1 MKLASRLATSAVGS
15 ALAIALLT
23 APTAAGAPAPRAAKL
38 DGILKSI
45 VAATGSPGAV
55 LLVQTPTSTWQR
67 ATGVSSIKPRQAMK
81 TTGRFRVAS
90 VTKVF
95 TAAVVLRLAES
106 GTLSLDD
113 TVERWLPG
121 RVPGGA
127 GAAITIRQLL
137 SHTSGLADLQYGG
150 DPFGVDGP
158 PGPFRYAN
166 WNFNLLGEIIA
177 AATSST
183 FGAELARLI
192 LRPLQLSST
201 ELLAPTEAP
210 TNVVR
215 GYSPG
220 RPRYDFTAVWRDP
233 GPAAGLISTAT
244 DLARFERALFT
255 GNVVSSRLV
264 GEMQTPGPVRGFVTV
279 GYDAYGLG
287 LMRYPSK
294 CGLAWGHRGRIPGYT
309 AFLLSTADG
318 KRTVVVLLNVGEVPN
333 SALLQGGVN
342 RLVTT
347 ALCT

>member
-1 MKLASRLATSAVGS
+1 MEPASRLVALAVGS
-15 ALAIALLT
+15 ALAAALLT
-23 APTAAGAPAPRAAKL
+23 APMGEGAPPTRVAKL
-38 DGILKSI
+38 DGILKSL
-45 VAATGSPGAV
+45 VSASNSPGAV
-55 LLVQTPTSTWQR
+55 LLVQTPTGTWQK
-67 ATGVSSIKPRQAMK
+67 AAGLASIKPRQAMK

-95 TAAVVLRLAES
+95 TAAVVLRLVEA
-106 GTLSLDD
+106 GTLSLED

-127 GAAITIRQLL
+127 GSAITIRMLL

-166 WNFNLLGEIIA
+166 WNYNLLGEIVA

-183 FGAELARLI
+183 FDAELARLI
-192 LRPLQLSST
+192 LRPLQLTST
-201 ELLAPTEAP
+201 ELLVPTETP

-220 RPRYDFTAVWRDP
+220 KPRYDFTAVWRDP
-233 GPAAGLISTAT
+233 GPAAALIATAT

-255 GNVVSSRLV
+255 GKVVSSTLV
-264 GEMQTPGPVRGFVTV
+264 REMQTPGSVRGFVTV

-287 LMRYPSK
+287 LMRYPSR
-294 CGLAWGHRGRIPGYT
+294 CGSAWGHRGRIPGYT
-309 AFLLSTADG
+309 SFLLSTADG
-318 KRTVVVLLNVGEVPN
+318 KRTVVLLLNAGEVPN
-333 SALLQGGVN
+333 AALLQGGVN

>member
-23 APTAAGAPAPRAAKL
+23 APTGAGAPAPRAAKL

-45 VAATGSPGAV
+45 VSATGSPGAV

-127 GAAITIRQLL
+127 GAAITSRQLL

-150 DPFGVDGP
+150 NPFGVDGP

-166 WNFNLLGEIIA
+166 WNFNLLGDRD
-177 AATSST
+177 SNS
-183 FGAELARLI
+183 
-192 LRPLQLSST
+192 LSFVLKT
-201 ELLAPTEAP
+201 GGGTPTP
-210 TNVVR
+210 TRRGHVDSRYREPQSHVR
-215 GYSPG
+215 
-220 RPRYDFTAVWRDP
+220 
-233 GPAAGLISTAT
+233 
-244 DLARFERALFT
+244 
-255 GNVVSSRLV
+255 
-264 GEMQTPGPVRGFVTV
+264 
-279 GYDAYGLG
+279 
-287 LMRYPSK
+287 
-294 CGLAWGHRGRIPGYT
+294 
-309 AFLLSTADG
+309 
-318 KRTVVVLLNVGEVPN
+318 VP
-333 SALLQGGVN
+333 
-342 RLVTT
+342 
-347 ALCT
+347 

>member
-1 MKLASRLATSAVGS
+1 MRLPSGLVTLAVGS
-15 ALAIALLT
+15 ALAAALLT
-23 APTAAGAPAPRAAKL
+23 APVGESAPPTRGAKL

-45 VAATGSPGAV
+45 VSATSSPGAV
-55 LLVQTPTSTWQR
+55 LLVQTPTSTWQK
-67 ATGVSSIKPRQAMK
+67 ATGLSSIKPRQAMK
-81 TTGRFRVAS
+81 PSGRFRVGS

-95 TAAVVLRLAES
+95 TAAVVLRLVEA

-113 TVERWLPG
+113 SVERWLPA

-127 GAAITIRQLL
+127 GSAITIRQLL

-166 WNFNLLGEIIA
+166 WNFNLLGEIVA

-183 FGAELARLI
+183 FGAELTRLV
-192 LRPLQLSST
+192 LGPLQLAST
-201 ELLAPTEAP
+201 QLLAPTEAP

-220 RPRYDFTAVWRDP
+220 KPRYDFTAVWRDP
-233 GPAAGLISTAT
+233 GPAAALISTAT
-244 DLARFERALFT
+244 SLARFERALFT
-255 GNVVSSRLV
+255 GKVVSRRIV
-264 GEMQTPGPVRGFVTV
+264 GQMQTPGPVRGFVTA

-294 CGLAWGHRGRIPGYT
+294 CGAAWGHRGRIPGYT
-309 AFLLSTADG
+309 SFLLSTADG
-318 KRTVVVLLNVGEVPN
+318 KRTVVLLLNAGEVPN
-333 SALLQGGVN
+333 AALVQGGVN